1 MRKRKLIEI
10 GYLSIGMRKKY
21 TASYVRDSEG
31 RCDKIDVM
39 VGDLPD
45 LGNIRYPSF
54 TKVEKFLNSEEG
66 LELLEKLNGKPLDF
80 YKGE

>member
-54 TKVEKFLNSEEG
+54 TKVEEYIFVKSVMIRV
-66 LELLEKLNGKPLDF
+66 GKRLMSF
-80 YKGE
+80 GIWKRG